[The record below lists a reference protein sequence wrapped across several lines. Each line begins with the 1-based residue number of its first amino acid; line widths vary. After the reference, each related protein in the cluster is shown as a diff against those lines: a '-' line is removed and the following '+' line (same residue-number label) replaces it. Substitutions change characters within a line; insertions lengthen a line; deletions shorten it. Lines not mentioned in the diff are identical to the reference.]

1 MINRKVL
8 IINKYILMLGIIL
21 ICNLGVFYLVDD
33 SKVNLSD
40 LTLILELFFFLY
52 VYMKNRTKVKYKY
65 KIFILLC
72 IGFSISSAIMAKY
85 SYGQPVFM
93 GIRPQRAWLACMI
106 MYFPIT
112 KLLYLKKINL
122 QQIIKLI
129 KFICVCLIVITIIQY
144 IVGGKYV
151 FMNVMNNQRY
161 GSIRLYIS
169 TGLIIIYYFVNLSE
183 IFKMKQIKF
192 KNLFAV
198 ITTLFVICFIVKSR
212 MLIVSLIGATTIF
225 IIYQKMTV
233 RKIFLII
240 IAIVLII
247 AFLNTSS
254 GQDILGM
261 ITSGQSISDNTSEI
275 RDLGREFYIEK
286 NSRSILTVIFGSGYV
301 NIDWPNSAIMSG
313 YSNKYYYN
321 DNGIIGLYFYYGISF
336 IIWLITFYFVLIH
349 QAYRKKHFEFSVILL
364 YGLLGSLSLI
374 PDCYS
379 SNLAFVFTCILI
391 EHAEQLDLKQ
401 THIRRSGE

>member
-8 IINKYILMLGIIL
+8 KINKYILMLGIIL
-21 ICNLGVFYLVDD
+21 ICNLRVFYLVDD

-52 VYMKNRTKVKYKY
+52 VYIKNRAKVKYKY

-72 IGFSISSAIMAKY
+72 IVFSISSAIMAKY
-85 SYGQPVFM
+85 SYGQPLFM
-93 GIRPQRAWLACMI
+93 GIRPQRVWLACMI

-169 TGLIIIYYFVNLSE
+169 TGLIVIYYFVNLSE

-212 MLIVSLIGATTIF
+212 MVIVSLIGATIIF
-225 IIYQKMTV
+225 IIYQKITV
-233 RKIFLII
+233 RKIIFII
-240 IAIVLII
+240 VGIVLII

-254 GQDILGM
+254 GQDILDM
-261 ITSGQSISDNTSEI
+261 IMSGQSISDNTSEI
-275 RDLGREFYIEK
+275 RDLGRLFYIEK
-286 NSRSILTVIFGSGYV
+286 NSRSILTVVFGSGYL
-301 NIDWPNSAIMSG
+301 
-313 YSNKYYYN
+313 NKYYYN

-401 THIRRSGE
+401 TYIRRSGE